1 MITRNSKLFFF
12 WFPLTVAEDSMTDNK
27 NNINININNN
37 TGPFLNK
44 VTRVRSSIIVEVK

>member
-1 MITRNSKLFFF
+1 MITRNSKLFFI

-27 NNINININNN
+27 NNINIKINN